1 MEEYFNENQGFI
13 NVEDTKMDENIGQ
26 ISEDR
31 TNVTC
36 PSSTQNKCNSSV
48 CHWIIEVL
56 LLVAVVVLFFLH
68 FNNSKSDKTI
78 ARNPIAEV
86 GTGEV
91 VYINIDSINENYELV
106 HILTDSID
114 IEKQRQAVVFQNR
127 QKSLE
132 QKAANFERN
141 YASGSLTQQQAQF
154 AQQSLQ
160 EESVRLQSDY
170 AQALESLELRY
181 QSALQTIA
189 DSLNAAAKRVNAHY
203 NASYIFTYQ
212 TGGQL
217 LYADPAHEITNEV
230 LEELNKSFKKKKK

>member
-1 MEEYFNENQGFI
+1 M
-13 NVEDTKMDENIGQ
+13 
-26 ISEDR
+26 
-31 TNVTC
+31 
-36 PSSTQNKCNSSV
+36 
-48 CHWIIEVL
+48 
-56 LLVAVVVLFFLH
+56 
-68 FNNSKSDKTI
+68 
-78 ARNPIAEV
+78 
-86 GTGEV
+86 
-91 VYINIDSINENYELV
+91 